1 MTIHQ
6 TGRRF
11 LNTSAVQNYKVGNRT
26 RKSIDN
32 IYWSLTDYFTKVL
45 EDNLKAVVK
54 PQYVDQI
61 PKAVKGPDKTVST
74 LIKGRS
80 QMENLEEILDVLGK
94 ISFIADERM
103 LISLQ
108 N

>member
-6 TGRRF
+6 IGRRF
-11 LNTSAVQNYKVGNRT
+11 LNTSGVQNYKVGNRT
-26 RKSIDN
+26 GKFVDN
-32 IYWSLTDYFTKVL
+32 IYRYLTDYFTKVL

-61 PKAVKGPDKTVST
+61 PKAVKGPDKTVGT

-94 ISFIADERM
+94 ISFFIADERM
-103 LISLQ
+103 LI
-108 N
+108 